1 MVIGYGRRLSKAK
14 CQLWARVTKR
24 RASIVF
30 LNTFNYARR
39 VIALAAPL
47 ASKGERTRERIL
59 DVALS
64 LFRQHGYEATTMRM
78 IAAAAG
84 VSLGN
89 SYYYFPSKDHLVQ
102 AFYERMHIDLVEAC
116 RGILDDQ
123 VALRARLRLVMR
135 ARLDVLRPYHA
146 VSGTLFRTA
155 SDPQSPLNPFSDA
168 SGPTRRASIDFLQE
182 VIARSD
188 ARLPRDV
195 AATLPHLLWLYELGL
210 VLFWVH
216 DRSPEQRRSYE
227 LVDDATDTIVRL
239 LALAH
244 LPGLR
249 TIRKRMLH
257 WVSTLINE
265 GAS

>member
-1 MVIGYGRRLSKAK
+1 MDRGNWLRSGH
-14 CQLWARVTKR
+14 RV
-24 RASIVF
+24 AV
-30 LNTFNYARR
+30 LNTFNYAGV
-39 VIALAAPL
+39 VIAPAPI

-59 DVALS
+59 EAALD
-64 LFRQHGYEATTMRM
+64 LFRRHGYEATTMRT
-78 IAAAAG
+78 IASAAG

-102 AFYERMHIDLVEAC
+102 AFYEQMHSDLVEAC
-116 RGILDDQ
+116 HGVLDGQ
-123 VALRARLRLVMR
+123 VGLRARLRLVMR

-182 VIARSD
+182 VIAGSD
-188 ARLPRDV
+188 ARLPGDV

-227 LVDDATDTIVRL
+227 LVDDTTDAIVRL

-257 WVSTLINE
+257 WVSSIIGE

>member
-1 MVIGYGRRLSKAK
+1 VVIGYGL
-14 CQLWARVTKR
+14 QLRV
-24 RASIVF
+24 AV
-30 LNTFNYARR
+30 LNTFNYAGP
-39 VIALAAPL
+39 VLASPPPV
-47 ASKGERTRERIL
+47 SKGERKRERIL
-59 DVALS
+59 EVALD
-64 LFRQHGYEATTMRM
+64 LFRRHGYEATTMRT
-78 IAAAAG
+78 IAATAG

-102 AFYERMHIDLVEAC
+102 AFYAQMHTDLVEAY
-116 RGILDDQ
+116 RGTLDEQ
-123 VALRARLRLVMR
+123 VGLRARLRLVMR

-168 SGPTRRASIDFLQE
+168 SGPTRRASIDFLQA
-182 VIARSD
+182 VIAGSN

-195 AATLPHLLWLYELGL
+195 APTLPHLLWLYELGL

-227 LVDDATDTIVRL
+227 LVDDTTDAIVRL
-239 LALAH
+239 LSLAN

-257 WVSTLINE
+257 WVSTLTNE

>member
-1 MVIGYGRRLSKAK
+1 MTVVNVERRLS
-14 CQLWARVTKR
+14 R
-24 RASIVF
+24 
-30 LNTFNYARR
+30 
-39 VIALAAPL
+39 
-47 ASKGERTRERIL
+47 RERGQQTRARII
-59 DVALS
+59 DTAYR
-64 LFRQHGYEATTMRM
+64 LFSRHGYEATTMRM
-78 IAAAAG
+78 IAAAAD

-102 AFYERMHIDLVEAC
+102 AFYEQMHVDLVEAC
-116 RGILDDQ
+116 RGSLDSRGS
-123 VALRARLRLVMR
+123 LRARLRMIMR

-155 SDPQSPLNPFSDA
+155 ADPQSPLNPFSNA

-182 VIARSD
+182 VIGGSD

-195 AATLPHLLWLYELGL
+195 APTLPHLLWLYELGL

-227 LVDDATDTIVRL
+227 LVDDTTDAIVRL
-239 LALAH
+239 LALAN

-257 WVSTLINE
+257 WVSTLVNE

>member
-1 MVIGYGRRLSKAK
+1 VVIGYGRRLPKAK
-14 CQLWARVTKR
+14 CQLWARVTIS

-30 LNTFNYARR
+30 LNTFNYARP
-39 VIALAAPL
+39 VIALAVPL
-47 ASKGERTRERIL
+47 ASKGELRRERIL
-59 DVALS
+59 DVALG

-84 VSLGN
+84 ASLGN

-102 AFYERMHIDLVEAC
+102 AFYERMHTDLVEAC
-116 RGILDDQ
+116 RRILDDE
-123 VALRARLRLVMR
+123 VALRARLRLIMR

-168 SGPTRRASIDFLQE
+168 SGPTRRASIDFLQG

-227 LVDDATDTIVRL
+227 LVDDTTDAIVQL
-239 LALAH
+239 LALAN

-257 WVSTLINE
+257 WVSTLVNE

>member
-1 MVIGYGRRLSKAK
+1 
-14 CQLWARVTKR
+14 
-24 RASIVF
+24 
-30 LNTFNYARR
+30 LNTFNYAGS
-39 VIALAAPL
+39 VIALAATPGT
-47 ASKGERTRERIL
+47 KGGRTRERIL
-59 DVALS
+59 DVALD
-64 LFRQHGYEATTMRM
+64 LFRRYGYEATTMRM

-102 AFYERMHIDLVEAC
+102 AFYERMHTDLVEAC

-123 VALRARLRLVMR
+123 VDLRARLRLVMR
-135 ARLDVLRPYHA
+135 ARLDVLKPYHA

-182 VIARSD
+182 VIAGSNG
-188 ARLPRDV
+188 RLPRDV
-195 AATLPHLLWLYELGL
+195 APTLPHLLWLYELGL

-216 DRSPEQRRSYE
+216 DGSPEQRRSYE
-227 LVDDATDTIVRL
+227 LVDDTTDAIVRL

-249 TIRKRMLH
+249 TIRKRTLR
-257 WVSTLINE
+257 WVSTLISE
-265 GAS
+265 DAS

>member
-1 MVIGYGRRLSKAK
+1 MVIA
-14 CQLWARVTKR
+14 V
-24 RASIVF
+24 
-30 LNTFNYARR
+30 
-39 VIALAAPL
+39 AAPL
-47 ASKGERTRERIL
+47 GSKGERTRERIL
-59 DVALS
+59 DVALD
-64 LFRQHGYEATTMRM
+64 LFRQHGYGATTMRM
-78 IAAAAG
+78 IATAASVA
-84 VSLGN
+84 LGN

-102 AFYERMHIDLVEAC
+102 AFYERMHADLVEAC

-123 VALRARLRLVMR
+123 VALRGRLRVVMR

-168 SGPTRRASIDFLQE
+168 SGPTRRASIDFLRE
-182 VIARSD
+182 VIAGSD
-188 ARLPRDV
+188 VRLPPDV
-195 AATLPHLLWLYELGL
+195 APTLPHLLWLYELGL

-227 LVDDATDTIVRL
+227 LVDDTTDAIVRL

-249 TIRKRMLH
+249 TIRRRMLH
-257 WVSTLINE
+257 WVSTLVNE

>member
-1 MVIGYGRRLSKAK
+1 MERGIWLRSAPCIAV
-14 CQLWARVTKR
+14 
-24 RASIVF
+24 
-30 LNTFNYARR
+30 LNTFNYAVI
-39 VIALAAPL
+39 VIAAAPI

-59 DVALS
+59 DVALG

-78 IAAAAG
+78 IAAAAD

-102 AFYERMHIDLVEAC
+102 AFYAQMHTDLVEAC
-116 RGILDDQ
+116 RGTLDEQ
-123 VALRARLRLVMR
+123 VGLRARLRLVMR

-168 SGPTRRASIDFLQE
+168 SGPTRRASIDFLE
-182 VIARSD
+182 AVIAGST

-195 AATLPHLLWLYELGL
+195 APTLPHLLWLYELGL

-216 DRSPEQRRSYE
+216 DRSTEQRRSYE
-227 LVDDATDTIVRL
+227 LVDDTTDAIVRL
-239 LALAH
+239 LSLAN

-257 WVSTLINE
+257 WVSTLTNE

>member
-1 MVIGYGRRLSKAK
+1 M
-14 CQLWARVTKR
+14 
-24 RASIVF
+24 F
-30 LNTFNYARR
+30 LNTFNYAGT
-39 VIALAAPL
+39 VIALATAP

-59 DVALS
+59 AAALE
-64 LFRQHGYEATTMRM
+64 LFRQHGYEATTMRT

-89 SYYYFPSKDHLVQ
+89 SYYYFESKDHLVQ
-102 AFYERMHIDLVEAC
+102 AFYSQMHVELVEAC
-116 RGILDDQ
+116 RGVLDGH

-135 ARLDVLRPYHA
+135 ARLDVLRPYHV

-155 SDPQSPLNPFSDA
+155 SDPRSPLNPFSDA

-182 VIARSD
+182 VIAGSD

-227 LVDDATDTIVRL
+227 LVDDTTDAIVRL